1 MAGISDK
8 ALKSQYA
15 ENKYRFSGKE
25 LQNKEFSDGTGLE
38 EYDFGARMQDPQL
51 DRWWGIDPLADK
63 NRRWSPYVYTNDNP
77 LRFIDP
83 DGMETESVHVDKFGT
98 VLKNVDDGDK
108 GVYEHDNAKTTA
120 DVDKTY
126 SKTNTSAGGE
136 KIGELGGTINVDKIL
151 TNVLQR
157 DGKIA
162 EGLTHN
168 QWVDKVL
175 PGHEW
180 DLKANTSTIFGVAW
194 KYDLDNNLSTHT
206 NFSFSAFNETGVVN
220 AADIGN
226 YHAGFTGIAAGM
238 PQRAQY
244 NWAGS
249 GEIVKD
255 LGKGNF
261 SSIGRRLKEMI
272 WNISP
277 NGDQPADFKW
287 NTQGMVDAAASGL
300 HPN

>member
-1 MAGISDK
+1 MAGISDR
-8 ALKSQYA
+8 ALSFGKTNNYLY
-15 ENKYRFSGKE
+15 NGKE
-25 LQNKEFSDGTGLE
+25 LQHKEFSDGTGLE
-38 EYDFGARMQDPQL
+38 EYDYGARMYDQQL
-51 DRWWGIDPLADK
+51 VVFHNIDPKADVS
-63 NRRWSPYVYTNDNP
+63 RRWSPYAYTYDNP
-77 LRFIDP
+77 IRFVDP
-83 DGMETESVHVDKFGT
+83 DGMEAESVHVDKFGT

-126 SKTNTSAGGE
+126 SKTNTGAGGE

-194 KYDLDNNLSTHT
+194 KYDLDNNLATHT

-238 PQRAQY
+238 PQSAQY
-244 NWAGS
+244 NWAGT
-249 GEIVKD
+249 GEIAKD
-255 LGKGNF
+255 LKKFALGSVF
-261 SSIGRRLKEMI
+261 HRLKEMV